1 MNNETIKAT
10 FNKMLDLV
18 IKEKADQIER
28 LNCKSEI
35 VQAKTFYT
43 NELLEVLGENEND
56 IVNLNEY
63 LQNTAHDYI
72 SITLEEI
79 EKDLKN

>member
-18 IKEKADQIER
+18 IEEKADQIER

-43 NELLEVLGENEND
+43 DELLESLAEEENSIID
-56 IVNLNEY
+56 LNEY
-63 LQNTAHDYI
+63 LQNTAHDYLNA
-72 SITLEEI
+72 TLEEI
-79 EKDLKN
+79 EKEN